1 MTVTT
6 LTDTYKGFKQ
16 ILRINI
22 CIVTTEK
29 CLVLGSLWSL
39 KGDNNDNTS
48 AVRLGGD

>member
-22 CIVTTEK
+22 CIGTTEK